1 MSNHRNIFS
10 FKTVRVYLQ
19 LFSSLFC
26 LILPLRQCQSFLE
39 CMFTLIPIRLLLHK
53 LGLCVCVGESDWM
66 YVCECVSVCVYII
79 WATQT
84 LLIDLAFSFFE
95 IIINPDKRK
104 SFDHVHVHLSR
115 YIDTDIYIYIQI
127 YRTHRNI

>member
-1 MSNHRNIFS
+1 
-10 FKTVRVYLQ
+10 
-19 LFSSLFC
+19 
-26 LILPLRQCQSFLE
+26 
-39 CMFTLIPIRLLLHK
+39 MFVGVLV
-53 LGLCVCVGESDWM
+53 CVCVHL
-66 YVCECVSVCVYII
+66 I

-115 YIDTDIYIYIQI
+115 YIDTDIYIYI
-127 YRTHRNI
+127 YRYIEHIETYRNKQYSQ